1 MKMRGVINLSPSRL
15 IPHPENPRKA
25 LGDLTEMTESV
36 KKNGILQNLTAVPVD
51 KDGKDTDTDHADKYM
66 VIIGHRRL
74 AAAKAAGIDTVPVR
88 IVEGMS
94 HEEQILT
101 MLEENMQRSDLTIY
115 DQAQSFQLMLDL
127 GQTVE
132 DIESKSGF
140 SKTTIYHRL
149 NIAKLDKDK
158 LKAKQDDGSFQLSI
172 TDLIELEKI
181 KDIAARNE
189 ILEKAKT
196 SSELKYYAN
205 QKAKEEE
212 KKEKFKIVID
222 FLEEKGLKK
231 LPKEINSWNCDTI
244 KNISINDF
252 NPEDNEEIEKGENIY
267 YYESWES
274 VAVVKPKEKK
284 KSSDP
289 VQSEREKLHNE
300 WYAMQDKVRDEG
312 KKFIDRRKEVLKSIM
327 LDELKAVNEEVAA
340 RALWQALISFGCEV
354 DVDMMSTVYLTQTG
368 FYGANGKAHGMDEEE
383 KEEIERETENK
394 VFEFSYNRQFAICL
408 FDCYMRPPISGYNG
422 TLDEDLVE
430 RYEILDKALSN
441 YGFVPSEEDKE
452 LTNNDSKLSRELI
465 EAKKKYDDC

>member
-25 LGDLTEMTESV
+25 LGDLAEMTESV

-51 KDGKDTDTDHADKYM
+51 KDGKDTDTDHADKFM

-101 MLEENMQRSDLTIY
+101 MLEENMQRSDLTVY

-158 LKAKQDDGSFQLSI
+158 LKAKQEDDAFQLSI

-181 KDIAARNE
+181 KDIAVRNE
-189 ILEKAKT
+189 ILEKAKS

-205 QKAKEEE
+205 QRAKEEE
-212 KKEKFKIVID
+212 KKEKFKIVIS
-222 FLEEKGLKK
+222 FLEGKGFKK
-231 LPKEINSWNCDTI
+231 LPESIKSWNCDII
-244 KNISINDF
+244 KNISINEF
-252 NPEDNEEIEKGENIY
+252 NPEDHEDIGESDNAY

-274 VAVVKPKEKK
+274 VVIARPREEKK
-284 KSSDP
+284 STDP
-289 VQSEREKLHNE
+289 EQNERTRLQNE
-300 WYAMQDKVRDEG
+300 WYAMRDKVRDEG

-327 LDELKAVNEEVAA
+327 LEELKAVNEEVAA
-340 RALWQALISFGCEV
+340 RALWQSFIYFGC
-354 DVDMMSTVYLTQTG
+354 DADLDLMTTVYLTQTG

-394 VFEFSYNRQFAICL
+394 VFEFSYSRQFAICL
-408 FDCYMRPPISGYNG
+408 FDCYMRPPISEYNG
-422 TLDEDLVE
+422 TLDERLVE
-430 RYEILDKALSN
+430 SYEILDKALGN

-452 LTNNDSKLSRELI
+452 LTNKDSKLSKELI
-465 EAKKKYDDC
+465 EVKKKYDDC